1 MKQDLTEMVFILDR
15 SGSMSGLE
23 SDTIGGFNAMI
34 EKQKKLEGEAY
45 ISTVLFNN
53 HSVVLHDRIP
63 VQKIEPLTENDY
75 SPSGCTALIDAL
87 GGAIKHISNAHKYA
101 REEDVPAKTMFV
113 VMTDGLENASHQYSA
128 DEVRDMV
135 KEKQEK
141 NGWEFLFLGANIDA
155 VETAR
160 HYGIRADRSV
170 NFHADRLGV
179 QNSME
184 FVTEAAMCMRM
195 DAPISADWKEK
206 AERDYK
212 NRKKSR

>member
-87 GGAIKHISNAHKYA
+87 GGAIKHISNIHKYA

-141 NGWEFLFLGANIDA
+141 CNWEFLFLGANIDA

-160 HYGIRADRSV
+160 HYGIREDRSV

-179 QNSME
+179 KNSME
-184 FVTEAAMCMRM
+184 FVSEAAFCMRM

-206 AERDYK
+206 AEQDYK
-212 NRKKSR
+212 NRKKSH